1 MMAIRTCR
9 DAIAVLGD
17 YLESAL
23 GEDALA
29 ELEAHLRDCPPCVAY
44 LNTYRRTRDVAGAE
58 GRVEMPAEM
67 KERLRQFLIARILGR
82 PS

>member
-1 MMAIRTCR
+1 MMGIMTCR

-23 GEDALA
+23 GEDTLA
-29 ELEAHLRDCPPCVAY
+29 ELEAHLRDCPPCLAY